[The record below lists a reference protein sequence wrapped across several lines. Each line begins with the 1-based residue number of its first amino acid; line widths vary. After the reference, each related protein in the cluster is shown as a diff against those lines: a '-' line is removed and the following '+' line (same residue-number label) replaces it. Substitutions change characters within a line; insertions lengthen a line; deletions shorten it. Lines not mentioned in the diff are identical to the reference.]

1 MVINVNTNINTYRFP
16 EPKRDYCYNVGRLK
30 EVLVSDLSDDILND
44 LAELHFTLKDKIADI
59 VYTKTNLALE
69 VMNVYKPILDY
80 TRIRRIKSNLKG
92 YKYKGIIVSRMSKA
106 MKRRLKNIPI
116 LELGFQILP
125 KHYASFYSRIHKTK
139 HRRFVNKRT
148 LKYLVNAL
156 FSFYLRIGVIKWS
169 VSTKKSKKSYVDIM
183 IESTFKSLSRDC
195 AFKSVS
201 KSIVRDYVQGFLEER
216 VVV

>member
-1 MVINVNTNINTYRFP
+1 MSEQVKYDGKTILRFP

-44 LAELHFTLKDKIADI
+44 LAELHFTLKDKNADI

-106 MKRRLKNIPI
+106 MKRRLKGIPI
-116 LELGFQILP
+116 LELGFQLLP
-125 KHYASFYSRIHKTK
+125 SSYVSFYSSRHSTK
-139 HRRFVNKRT
+139 YRKFVNKRT
-148 LKYLVNAL
+148 IKYLVNCL
-156 FSFYLRIGVIKWS
+156 FSFFLKIGAIKKTLS
-169 VSTKKSKKSYVDIM
+169 LNKPKSSYVN
-183 IESTFKSLSRDC
+183 
-195 AFKSVS
+195 
-201 KSIVRDYVQGFLEER
+201 SIVNSRFSFGIDNVRDIVEDFLEC
-216 VVV
+216 VYPCVGWDGG

>member
-16 EPKRDYCYNVGRLK
+16 ESRRYYCYNVGRLK
-30 EVLVSDLSDDILND
+30 EVIVSDISDDILND
-44 LAELHFTLKDKIADI
+44 FAELHLTLRDKEADV
-59 VYTKTNLALE
+59 VYIKSRLALE

-106 MKRRLKNIPI
+106 MKRRLKGIPI
-116 LELGFQILP
+116 LELGFQLLP
-125 KHYASFYSRIHKTK
+125 SSYASFYSSRHSTK
-139 HRRFVNKRT
+139 YRRFVNKRT

-169 VSTKKSKKSYVDIM
+169 ISTKKSRKSYVHIM
-183 IESTFKSLSRDC
+183 IDSIFKT
-195 AFKSVS
+195 VS
-201 KSIVRDYVQGFLEER
+201 KSIVRVYVQGFLQCFYPC
-216 VVV
+216 VGWDGG